1 MSTDLRLE
9 LLELI
14 KRDAKRPIG
23 ELAILL
29 NQPEEVIA
37 AEIKRLEKEKIILN
51 YHTIVNWKKAGS
63 NDVSAVIEVK
73 ITPQREVGF
82 DAIAERIIRFP
93 EVESAYLMSGAY
105 DLLVMVKGE
114 NLQSLAHFVSTKLS
128 TIDGVISTATHFM
141 LKPYKEDGIL
151 VNDEEKDRRL
161 VVSP

>member
-1 MSTDLRLE
+1 MRME
-9 LLELI
+9 LLELLQ
-14 KRDAKRPIG
+14 RDAKRPLS

-29 NQPEEVIA
+29 NRTEAEVK
-37 AEIKRLEKEKIILN
+37 AEIEQLEKEKIILN
-51 YHTIVNWKKAGS
+51 YHTIINWRKAGAQG
-63 NDVSAVIEVK
+63 VTAVIEVK

-82 DAIAERIIRFP
+82 DAIAERIVRFP

-105 DLLVMVKGE
+105 DLLIMLRGE
-114 NLQSLAHFVSTKLS
+114 SLQSLAHFVATKLS

-151 VNDEEKDRRL
+151 VDDKEKDRRL